1 MQTKTEGKPCA
12 HCNKPRSEWP
22 RDKWGMLDGPYLVP
36 EVEEGG
42 ELSATSAGE
51 AVCKPCYKKFWKKH
65 G

>member
-51 AVCKPCYKKFWKKH
+51 AVCKP
-65 G
+65 